1 MHKIAGKSWSEKIF
15 KAYDIRGVYP
25 AEINED
31 AAYKI
36 ARAFARYLRMGKA
49 EGRILK
55 ILVSSDKRESSPA
68 LKEAFVD
75 GLSDEGAEIID
86 AGVTTTPHHYFA
98 VNVSEADGGAMITA
112 SHLPLEFNGLKLSK
126 RGAMPISEGAGMNEI
141 KGDTVRGIF
150 QNTDSEIKITKK
162 DFTNDYIEFLENHF
176 PYFGKEIKK
185 MVSGEKIQWISFDT
199 DEDRVMFDDEKGN
212 RVPGDI
218 ITALLVRYFAEADE
232 NSKASAFRSTKKKPK
247 PQVFQDFSQRDGA
260 RLSNS
265 PAGEYAGLEKSVG
278 EAIVY
283 DLRSSRVV
291 REKIEKYGF
300 RPIESR
306 VGHAFIKPLMRKEN
320 AAFGGE
326 LSGHYYFRD
335 FFYCD
340 SGIFAA
346 LAVLELMRVEKK
358 TLSELIKPLRKYAK
372 TEEIN
377 FKIAEKEKALD
388 RIAAHFNDEKISYL
402 DGITVE
408 HWNSAVAAA
417 ERWWFNLRL
426 SNTENLVRLNLEA
439 STQKLLD
446 KKKKLIFE
454 LLKDERLN

>member
-232 NSKASAFRSTKKKPK
+232 NSKASAFRSTKKKLK

-265 PAGEYAGLEKSVG
+265 PAGEYAGLEKSAAETKLLVINLIG
-278 EAIVY
+278 QVFMHQEYASPFIAIDKILEEY
-283 DLRSSRVV
+283 KGKTPFIILDWHADATS
-291 REKIEKYGF
+291 EKTIMG
-300 RPIESR
+300 R
-306 VGHAFIKPLMRKEN
+306 
-320 AAFGGE
+320 
-326 LSGHYYFRD
+326 
-335 FFYCD
+335 
-340 SGIFAA
+340 
-346 LAVLELMRVEKK
+346 
-358 TLSELIKPLRKYAK
+358 
-372 TEEIN
+372 
-377 FKIAEKEKALD
+377 
-388 RIAAHFNDEKISYL
+388 YL
-402 DGITVE
+402 DGKV
-408 HWNSAVAAA
+408 SAVFGTHTHVPTADAKILPKGTA
-417 ERWWFNLRL
+417 YISDIGMVGPYESIIGVEIEPSIERFVKNIKTPKNPVETGPIEVNAILLELSDGISKPASAKATAGKAVDIRHLREIV
-426 SNTENLVRLNLEA
+426 TEY
-439 STQKLLD
+439 K
-446 KKKKLIFE
+446 I
-454 LLKDERLN
+454 